1 MDDLQEKIEETVE
14 NVVDVWLWIIGFLIS
29 AVLLATAPVWLV
41 PYLVYRA
48 FKQKKEDREHDTSK

>member
-14 NVVDVWLWIIGFLIS
+14 TVIDLWLWSIGFLFSI
-29 AVLLATAPVWLV
+29 VLLVTFPVWLV

-48 FKQKKEDREHDTSK
+48 FKQKEEDRENENY